1 MMDDNSMISFINIVC
16 VCACVRLLLILAY
29 LTSEGVLSGY
39 ITLSLSTDDIFDIME
54 GIDWR
59 EKEGE
64 REREKEE
71 EREGRREGGREGD
84 REKETGRQRER
95 SGFLISLQIP
105 YLPSGS
111 SSCQDGRS

>member
-59 EKEGE
+59 ERERERRGE
-64 REREKEE
+64 RENNRKE
-71 EREGRREGGREGD
+71 ERERGREGGREGGRHRQRD
-84 REKETGRQRER
+84 RERD
-95 SGFLISLQIP
+95 
-105 YLPSGS
+105 
-111 SSCQDGRS
+111 QDS